1 MKTKLLPSILITLLL
16 CLAAD
21 AQVKITAKKVTYKRP
36 RPQQDFKRTFTITR
50 PVIKAAAPAVSRK
63 IESALSYERVF
74 KFSIKDEL
82 GSIQWLED
90 ASYDVD
96 YNADNILSVGLTI
109 EGSGAYPSSSTEYVV
124 VDTRTGVV
132 QTPAM
137 VFVDLPGLAAMLRRD
152 QKKEVE
158 KSIVEIRKDPDFRD
172 PDPSTL
178 FNDTKFSVEN
188 LKRFSI
194 DEQGVVFHYDYGF
207 PHVIQAIQPTG
218 EFFYSWS
225 DLKKYIKRG
234 GLLGPLAR

>member
-1 MKTKLLPSILITLLL
+1 MRTKLLPSILITLLL

-21 AQVKITAKKVTYKRP
+21 AQVKITAKKITYKRP
-36 RPQQDFKRTFTITR
+36 RPQQDFKKTFTITR
-50 PVIKAAAPAVSRK
+50 PVIRASTPAVSRK
-63 IESALSYERVF
+63 IESALSYQRVF

-90 ASYDVD
+90 ASYDVG

-109 EGSGAYPSSSTEYVV
+109 EGTGAYPSSSTEYVV
-124 VDTRTGVV
+124 VDTRTGAV
-132 QTPAM
+132 QTPTM
-137 VFVDLPGLAAMLRRD
+137 VFTDLPGLAAMVRRD
-152 QKKEVE
+152 QKKEVD

-178 FNDTKFSVEN
+178 FDGTNFTIAN

-207 PHVIQAIQPTG
+207 PHAIQAIQPTG
-218 EFFYSWS
+218 EFFYSWTNI
-225 DLKKYIKRG
+225 KKYIKRG

>member
-1 MKTKLLPSILITLLL
+1 MRTKLLPSILITLLL

-21 AQVKITAKKVTYKRP
+21 AQVKITAKKITYKRP
-36 RPQQDFKRTFTITR
+36 RPQQDFKKTFTITR
-50 PVIKAAAPAVSRK
+50 PVIRASTPAVSRK
-63 IESALSYERVF
+63 IESALSYQRVF

-90 ASYDVD
+90 ASYDVG

-109 EGSGAYPSSSTEYVV
+109 EGTGAYPSSSTEFVV
-124 VDTRTGVV
+124 VDTRNGAV
-132 QTPAM
+132 QTPTM
-137 VFVDLPGLAAMLRRD
+137 VFTDLGVLAAIVRRD
-152 QKKEVE
+152 QKKEVD

-178 FNDTKFSVEN
+178 FDGTNFTIAN

-194 DEQGVVFHYDYGF
+194 DEQGVVFHYEYGF
-207 PHVIQAIQPTG
+207 PHAIQAIQPTG
-218 EFFYSWS
+218 EFFYSWTNI
-225 DLKKYIKRG
+225 KKYIKRG

>member
-1 MKTKLLPSILITLLL
+1 MRTKLLPSILITLLL

-21 AQVKITAKKVTYKRP
+21 AQVKITAKKITYKRP
-36 RPQQDFKRTFTITR
+36 RPQQDFKKTFTITR
-50 PVIKAAAPAVSRK
+50 PVIRASTPAVSRK
-63 IESALSYERVF
+63 IESALSYQRVF

-90 ASYDVD
+90 ASYDVG

-109 EGSGAYPSSSTEYVV
+109 EGTGAYPSSSTEYVV
-124 VDTRTGVV
+124 VDTRTGAV
-132 QTPAM
+132 QTPTM
-137 VFVDLPGLAAMLRRD
+137 VFTDLGVLAAIVRRD
-152 QKKEVE
+152 QKKEVD

-178 FNDTKFSVEN
+178 FDGTNFTIAN

-194 DEQGVVFHYDYGF
+194 DEQGVVFHYEYGF
-207 PHVIQAIQPTG
+207 PHAIQAIQPTG
-218 EFFYSWS
+218 EFFYSWTNI
-225 DLKKYIKRG
+225 KKYIKRG